1 MWSPSETFTLW
12 CVPVQKTFYTLIWS
26 GSAKILHSDMAR
38 TSEILHSDVDRNLKN
53 FTLWCG
59 PDLEIFYTL
68 MCSGTDN
75 FLHSDVFRTCE
86 IFTLWCG
93 PELEKFYTLMWTGT
107 EKKLHSDMVHPYRK
121 QLRCVVKLR
130 RPLKINCVAL
140 GNCVSRNFAIAI
152 SQKTQFSQKVL
163 ELWYMDWSWN

>member
-1 MWSPSETFTLW
+1 M
-12 CVPVQKTFYTLIWS
+12 VPIRNFYTLMCS
-26 GSAKILHSDMAR
+26 GPENFLHSDM
-38 TSEILHSDVDRNLKN
+38 VRNLKN

-107 EKKLHSDMVHPYRK
+107 EKKLHSDMVHPYKVIIWNTIILFRRRAQSWILKQKNGDQMFQLQHSSQVDSLQRRYNNSNLPSNSNNNPKRRK
-121 QLRCVVKLR
+121 WILNLPQV
-130 RPLKINCVAL
+130 
-140 GNCVSRNFAIAI
+140 
-152 SQKTQFSQKVL
+152 
-163 ELWYMDWSWN
+163 